1 MPRKETLSSPLR
13 MSTNDSEAM
22 KEIISDLDLRSVS
35 DDMLDG
41 IGGHSSSESANLAS
55 PTSQSASS
63 LSLLDRNTDTLLE
76 LEISAANSP
85 SSQSSRVLTPTSAG
99 SSR

>member
-1 MPRKETLSSPLR
+1 MH
-13 MSTNDSEAM
+13 DSEAM
-22 KEIISDLDLRSVS
+22 RQIISDLDLRSVS

-41 IGGHSSSESANLAS
+41 IGGHSSSESAKSAS
-55 PTSQSASS
+55 PTARSASS

-76 LEISAANSP
+76 SEISAATSP
-85 SSQSSRVLTPTSAG
+85 SSQGSHVLTPTSAG